1 MAFSILSIVPAVS
14 VGAGFGKI
22 RTWLSWQ
29 EAETTS
35 KPRRRGTS
43 SRQQC
48 WKEED
53 KEKRCTIS
61 RDGSG
66 SNRVLAMGGRTVVDF
81 ILQFGL
87 KFDGIHSLCSR
98 ESTTVVH
105 GVAGQPVSRSIYGS
119 FME

>member
-1 MAFSILSIVPAVS
+1 MAFSILSIVPPIS

-53 KEKRCTIS
+53 KEKGCTRS
-61 RDGSG
+61 RDGC
-66 SNRVLAMGGRTVVDF
+66 GRN
-81 ILQFGL
+81 
-87 KFDGIHSLCSR
+87 
-98 ESTTVVH
+98 
-105 GVAGQPVSRSIYGS
+105 
-119 FME
+119 

>member
-1 MAFSILSIVPAVS
+1 MAFSILSIVPAIS
-14 VGAGFGKI
+14 VGVGFGKI

-35 KPRRRGTS
+35 MPRRRGTS

-53 KEKRCTIS
+53 KKKRCTIS

-87 KFDGIHSLCSR
+87 KFDGIHSMCSW

-105 GVAGQPVSRSIYGS
+105 GVAGQPVSRSIYR
-119 FME
+119 EEDN